1 MEILAS
7 TILIPSAFFVGQ
19 SPVETTLLIVSIL
32 LILIVELLNTSL
44 EKAVDRISS
53 ETHPLSKTVK
63 DLGSAAV
70 LASIL
75 VAIFVWV
82 YLLISR

>member
-7 TILIPSAFFVGQ
+7 AILIPSAFFIGQ
-19 SPVETTLLIVSIL
+19 SPVESTLLIASIL
-32 LILIVELLNTSL
+32 LILIVELLNTAL

-53 ETHPLSKTVK
+53 EAHPLSKTVK

-70 LASIL
+70 LISIS
-75 VAIFVWV
+75 VAIFVWG